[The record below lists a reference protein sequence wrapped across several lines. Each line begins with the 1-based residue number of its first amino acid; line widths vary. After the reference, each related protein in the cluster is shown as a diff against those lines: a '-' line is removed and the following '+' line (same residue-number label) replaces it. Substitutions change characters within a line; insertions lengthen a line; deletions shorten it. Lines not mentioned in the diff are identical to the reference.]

1 MEILLLAITCA
12 VLSIMVV
19 LLGSCLPFLL
29 YKIFRLEKK
38 SEETDT
44 KISTLD
50 EALVTLLDIVHG
62 KKG

>member
-1 MEILLLAITCA
+1 MEILLLAVTCA
-12 VLSIMVV
+12 VLSVMVV

-38 SEETDT
+38 TEETDSKVT
-44 KISTLD
+44 VLD
-50 EALVTLLDIVHG
+50 EALVSVLDMMHG